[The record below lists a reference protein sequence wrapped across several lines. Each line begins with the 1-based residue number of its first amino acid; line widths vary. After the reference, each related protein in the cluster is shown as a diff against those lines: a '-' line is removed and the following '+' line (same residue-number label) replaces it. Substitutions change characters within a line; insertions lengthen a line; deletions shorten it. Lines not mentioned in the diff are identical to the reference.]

1 MKVSVITIFPEF
13 FLSPL
18 DISIVERAIASGALE
33 VELVDLRD
41 FTHDT
46 HRTVDD
52 APFGGGAGMVMKI
65 GPIAECLDSLPAARR
80 VVLTPA
86 GVPLTQDH
94 LDRWAEEDHMIL
106 LCGRYEGIDQ
116 RVTDHLMD
124 EEVSLGDFV
133 LAGGE
138 VAALA
143 VIEGLARLMPDV
155 LGNPRSVEHES
166 FRDGLLEEGQ
176 YTRPAEFRGWAVP
189 EVLLSGNHA
198 AIERWRHEERLRR
211 TARVRPDM
219 LPEPDPLPGSD

>member
-13 FLSPL
+13 FSGPL
-18 DISIVERAIASGALE
+18 GTSIVERAITSGSLD
-33 VELVDLRD
+33 VQLVDLRD

-65 GPIAECLDSLPAARR
+65 GPIAEALDVLEPGRR
-80 VVLTPA
+80 VVFTPA
-86 GVPLTQDH
+86 GTPLTQAH
-94 LDRWAEEDHMIL
+94 LDRWAQDEHLVL
-106 LCGRYEGIDQ
+106 LCGRYEGVDQ
-116 RVTDHLMD
+116 RVADHLMD

-143 VIEGLARLMPDV
+143 VIEGVARLLPDV
-155 LGNPRSVEHES
+155 LGNPASTEHES

-176 YTRPAEFRGWAVP
+176 YTRPSEFQGWKVP
-189 EVLLSGNHA
+189 GVLLSGNHA
-198 AIERWRHEERLRR
+198 AIAQWRQEERVRR
-211 TARVRPDM
+211 TARVRPD
-219 LPEPDPLPGSD
+219 LLGESDASAESI